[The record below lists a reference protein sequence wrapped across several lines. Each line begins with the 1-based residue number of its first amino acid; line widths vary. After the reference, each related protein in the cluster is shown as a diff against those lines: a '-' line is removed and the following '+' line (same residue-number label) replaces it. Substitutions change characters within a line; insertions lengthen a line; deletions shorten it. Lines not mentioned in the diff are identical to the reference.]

1 MTSSHRTRRRSALAA
16 LAAAVLLLATPAG
29 VRADGDPASDVLPE
43 QPVFF
48 GSAVDL
54 KSKPAAQLD
63 ALVRESTRRGYAIN
77 VVVISRLEDMGSANY
92 LFNDPDN
99 YADFLTGEIACCVK
113 GRVLIVMPG
122 GFGVTYIGHSS
133 VADRKVVHALPPPG
147 GIGNLLSAAIGA
159 VRRLAASAGVRLAVP
174 DVAPAANGVYQPTT
188 HVSAQPIQT
197 QSVQRRPSQTGGS
210 QSTPAWLYLLP
221 ILVLVAF
228 ALAFA
233 LVGRRRSRAGSTDEP
248 PIASGDRRP

>member
-1 MTSSHRTRRRSALAA
+1 ML
-16 LAAAVLLLATPAG
+16 VVATPAG
-29 VRADGDPASDVLPE
+29 ARADGDPASDVLPE

-77 VVVISRLEDMGSANY
+77 AVVITRLEDMGSANY

-99 YADFLTGEIACCVK
+99 YADFLAGEIACCVK

-122 GFGVTYIGHSS
+122 GFGVNYIGHSS
-133 VADRKVVHALPPPG
+133 VADRKVLQALRPPG
-147 GIGNLLSAAIGA
+147 RIGNLVPAAIGA
-159 VRRLAASAGVRLAVP
+159 VRRLAASGDVRLALPNVVP
-174 DVAPAANGVYQPTT
+174 APNGVYQPTT
-188 HVSAQPIQT
+188 HVSAEPVRA
-197 QSVQRRPSQTGGS
+197 QSSQRRPSQTGSGD
-210 QSTPAWLYLLP
+210 STPAWLYVLP
-221 ILVLVAF
+221 ILILIAF

-233 LVGRRRSRAGSTDEP
+233 RVGRRRSTAASPDEP
-248 PIASGDRRP
+248 SA

>member
-1 MTSSHRTRRRSALAA
+1 MLAAVAAVVLALAA
-16 LAAAVLLLATPAG
+16 PAAAH
-29 VRADGDPASDVLPE
+29 ADGDPASDVLPE

-99 YADFLTGEIACCVK
+99 YGDFLAAEIACCVK

-122 GFGVTYIGHSS
+122 GLGVTYIGHSS
-133 VADRKVVHALPPPG
+133 VADRKVVHDLPNPG
-147 GIGNLLSAAIGA
+147 SIGNLLPAAMGA
-159 VRRLAASAGVRLAVP
+159 VRRLAATAGVRVAVP
-174 DVAPAANGVYQPTT
+174 DVAPGPDGVYQPTT
-188 HVSAQPIQT
+188 HVSAPPIKAPAAQT
-197 QSVQRRPSQTGGS
+197 RPVQARSEKSTG
-210 QSTPAWLYLLP
+210 AWLYALP
-221 ILVLVAF
+221 ILVVA
-228 ALAFA
+228 AVAVGLG
-233 LVGRRRSRAGSTDEP
+233 LHGRR
-248 PIASGDRRP
+248 